1 MKPITGTFCAIALVS
16 GLALSGGA
24 AAPALAGGS
33 LSVELTPRN
42 ADEARAMRAGLGI
55 YALVQGAKKSAD
67 VTQRGNRNAAAIGQR
82 GNGHYGAVHQEGNDH
97 DASLRQSGNGNAY
110 GIFQFGNG
118 ARGHA
123 TQRGNGA
130 TGMLIQ
136 YGWK

>member
-1 MKPITGTFCAIALVS
+1 MKPITGTFCAIALAS

-24 AAPALAGGS
+24 AAPARAGGS
-33 LSVELTPRN
+33 LSVELNPRN

-55 YALVQGAKKSAD
+55 YALVRGANRAAE
-67 VTQRGNRNAAAIGQR
+67 VNQRGNRNGAAIGQR
-82 GNGHYGAVHQEGNDH
+82 GNRNRGVVHQEGNDH

-118 ARGHA
+118 AGGHV
-123 TQRGNGA
+123 TQRGTGG